1 MLQSAT
7 FTLTKNVSLIM
18 SNFSNLMAE
27 CEYLKQARGYGIL
40 ESIQFILQYEEEY
53 PSEIR
58 RELKQFMRDG
68 ARMFAPAKE

>member
-1 MLQSAT
+1 
-7 FTLTKNVSLIM
+7 M

-27 CEYLKQARGYGIL
+27 CEYLKQGRGYGIL